1 MVVSAPARCLTLAI
15 AGLAM
20 GVTLG
25 AVGCG
30 GGGTS
35 SSGAGGPALIEVQIS
50 QIYLTV
56 ANKSGRALND
66 VRVVIVPV
74 GGATLFS
81 ARVGRMEQGEQRD
94 LSLGQFQGRDGTP
107 FDRRTV
113 RAKAVRVSGTDL
125 DAKTVEVE
133 VPWR

>member
-20 GVTLG
+20 GVVLG
-25 AVGCG
+25 AVACG
-30 GGGTS
+30 GGGAS
-35 SSGAGGPALIEVQIS
+35 SSGAAGPALIGVEIS

-56 ANKSGRALND
+56 TNKSGRALND
-66 VRVVIVPV
+66 VRVFIVPV

-113 RAKAVRVSGTDL
+113 RAKTVRVSGTDL

>member
-1 MVVSAPARCLTLAI
+1 VGAPARCLTLAI
-15 AGLAM
+15 AGLAL
-20 GVTLG
+20 GVVLG
-25 AVGCG
+25 AAACG
-30 GGGTS
+30 GGTPS
-35 SSGAGGPALIEVQIS
+35 PGAGDPALIDVQIS

-66 VRVVIVPV
+66 VRVVIVPI

-125 DAKTVEVE
+125 DGKTVEVE
-133 VPWR
+133 KPWR